1 MYFRPEGSPMSLKII
16 VKKMHFRNKE
26 NNSLGAVVGSR
37 ENVGDFWS

>member
-1 MYFRPEGSPMSLKII
+1 MYFRPEGGPMSLKII
-16 VKKMHFRNKE
+16 AKKMHFRNEE